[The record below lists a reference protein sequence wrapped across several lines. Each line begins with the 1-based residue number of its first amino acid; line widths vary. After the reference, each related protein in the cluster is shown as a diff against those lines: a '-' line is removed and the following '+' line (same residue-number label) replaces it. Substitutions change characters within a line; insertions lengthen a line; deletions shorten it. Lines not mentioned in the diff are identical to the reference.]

1 MSGNLTLI
9 TRYGPEDTIPSDKL
23 LACYEAGYFKDDCK
37 LFAFD
42 NIFIGTKN
50 SLTNAIMM
58 DDGRIA
64 ISGNGGSVTVVDL
77 YRNKTLKPVFVQIA

>member
-9 TRYGPEDTIPSDKL
+9 TRYGLRILFQQISLLQSHVMKL
-23 LACYEAGYFKDDCK
+23 DILKMIVNF
-37 LFAFD
+37 FD

-64 ISGNGGSVTVVDL
+64 ISGNGGSVTIVDL
-77 YRNKTLKPVFVQIA
+77 YKKTVETCVRSTV

>member
-1 MSGNLTLI
+1 MGLNDI
-9 TRYGPEDTIPSDKL
+9 VPPEKETAI
-23 LACYEAGYFKDDCK
+23 ACYESGYYKDDCK
-37 LFAFD
+37 LYAFD

-64 ISGNGGSVTVVDL
+64 ISGNGGVVPL
-77 YRNKTLKPVFVQIA
+77 LLISIEKKILKHVFDQIV